1 MMKAL
6 LICLE
11 RVKMKIA
18 AISVTRAG
26 DIIAEKLKSIFEV
39 ELYSKELIK
48 EFNLKQITKKLMEEY
63 KAIIFI
69 SSTGIAVR
77 AIADYIKSKDKDPAV
92 IVIDSS
98 GSFVISLL
106 SGHLGGANELTLKIS
121 KVLKSTPVITTATD
135 NLGVEAPDMI
145 AKNNDLIIDSL
156 KDAKK
161 IAALLVQME
170 KVGFIDLKSKI
181 SLPKGYVDYND
192 DIKGLVYVTN
202 NINIYPF
209 NDVEVNTNINEKL
222 KGIDALKLIRK
233 DIVLGIGC
241 RKNFEPEKMKETVEN
256 LLREF
261 NIDKR
266 AVRVIGTVEVK
277 KDEKAILELG
287 KYLDC
292 EVKIFSI
299 EEIEKVQEK
308 FKGSDFVEK
317 TIGVRAVCEP
327 CVELLGATLI
337 TEKIKANGMTM
348 CIGEINNL

>member
-1 MMKAL
+1 MTKAS

-18 AISVTRAG
+18 VISVTKSG
-26 DIIAEKLKSIFEV
+26 DIIAEKLKSVLEI

-77 AIADYIKSKDKDPAV
+77 AIAEYLKSKDKDPAI

-98 GSFVISLL
+98 ANFVISLL
-106 SGHLGGANELTLKIS
+106 SGHLGGANELTLEIS
-121 KVLKSTPVITTATD
+121 KILNSTPVITTATD

-145 AKNNDLIIDSL
+145 AKNNDLVIDDL
-156 KDAKK
+156 KNAKK
-161 IAALLVQME
+161 VAALLVEKE
-170 KVGFIDLKSKI
+170 KVGFIDFKSI
-181 SLPKGYVDYND
+181 IPLPKGYVDYNND
-192 DIKGLVYVTN
+192 VKGLVYVTN
-202 NINIYPF
+202 K
-209 NDVEVNTNINEKL
+209 INEKL
-222 KGIDALKLIRK
+222 KDVDTLKLIRK

-241 RKNFEPEKMKETVEN
+241 RKNFEPEKMKKTVED

-266 AVRVIGTVEVK
+266 SVRFIGTAEVK

-292 EVKIFSI
+292 EVKIFSV
-299 EEIEKVQEK
+299 EEIKTVQEK

-317 TIGVRAVCEP
+317 NIGVRAVCEP
-327 CVELLGATLI
+327 CVELLGATLL
-337 TEKIKANGMTM
+337 TEKIKADGMTM
-348 CIGEINNL
+348 CIGELKTFKYMQKRMC